1 MLRSFFRALKALV
14 ALSSRSESF
23 ESSNSHWEWLGV
35 VLSSSGLLLAELSQ
49 SSSSRSESFE
59 SSSSRRSECFGVALS
74 SSEWLE
80 VARNSSE

>member
-1 MLRSFFRALKALV
+1 MLRRFFRALKALV

-23 ESSNSHWEWLGV
+23 ESSSSHWEWLGV

-49 SSSSRSESFE
+49 SSSSRSESSE
-59 SSSSRRSECFGVALS
+59 SSSSRSECFGVALS